1 MTAAMEKLVDEN
13 PQLAFYPETLAGAYL
28 RRGEALLRLGKME
41 RATAA
46 LEKFITNAGSPRRSN
61 CSIRSRNKSDSA
73 AEKPLLYTARFCRS

>member
-13 PQLAFYPETLAGAYL
+13 PLLAFYRETLAGAYL
-28 RRGEALLRLGKME
+28 RRGEALLRLGKLV

-46 LEKFITNAGSPRRSN
+46 LEKFITNASSPRRSN
-61 CSIRSRNKSDSA
+61 CSNRPPSKSNSA